1 MTESLIR
8 NWYHMTTRRS
18 LLTNSAA
25 MLVASFVLPPAV
37 VAKLSAALAASLNSD
52 ASVRAFNAMGFKPG
66 SGTPDAM
73 AAQIER
79 DMDVFTRVI
88 RERQLKFES

>member
-1 MTESLIR
+1 
-8 NWYHMTTRRS
+8 MTTRRS

-25 MLVASFVLPPAV
+25 M
-37 VAKLSAALAASLNSD
+37 LAASLNSD
-52 ASVRAFNAMGFKPG
+52 ASVRAFNAMGFKLG

-73 AAQIER
+73 AAQIKR
-79 DMDVFTRVI
+79 DMDVFTRAI

>member
-1 MTESLIR
+1 MTESFVP
-8 NWYHMTTRRS
+8 NCYHMTTRRS
-18 LLTNSAA
+18 LLTHSAA
-25 MLVASFVLPPAV
+25 M
-37 VAKLSAALAASLNSD
+37 LAASLNSD

>member
-1 MTESLIR
+1 
-8 NWYHMTTRRS
+8 
-18 LLTNSAA
+18 
-25 MLVASFVLPPAV
+25 
-37 VAKLSAALAASLNSD
+37 
-52 ASVRAFNAMGFKPG
+52 MGFKLG